1 MQRDLFAGKQGGAS
15 LRAWR
20 FLTFTFTT
28 ASYEGRE
35 ARMASGASLAHY
47 YLEKVV
53 CDGPVTVYVAYAGDE
68 GRRPLFREQQVVA

>member
-1 MQRDLFAGKQGGAS
+1 
-15 LRAWR
+15 
-20 FLTFTFTT
+20 
-28 ASYEGRE
+28 
-35 ARMASGASLAHY
+35 MASGASLAHY